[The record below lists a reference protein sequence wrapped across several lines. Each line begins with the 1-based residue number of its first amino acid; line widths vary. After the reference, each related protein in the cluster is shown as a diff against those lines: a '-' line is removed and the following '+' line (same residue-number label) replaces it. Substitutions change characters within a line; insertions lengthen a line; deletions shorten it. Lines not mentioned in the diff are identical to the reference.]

1 MIFIYIYQNEA
12 CSIMG
17 WKMSAWKRS
26 LPSIHLIYL
35 LFGYSTPVSIQHF
48 IGFYPILLDGSPVR
62 LVWVWSTGI
71 TTSFLDFMCYSLP
84 GLNDSPVRSLR
95 AWVTALE
102 FSLHKPLLPSI
113 SCKFLSSYKT
123 NRSSPNRSTS
133 GTWEHNKHPTPAQDR
148 GSRCHHSFTLA
159 ESRRFCCHLISS
171 ETNPSTDT
179 IRSTNVFWQASETI
193 SESPK
198 HVRAASGPETERLLS
213 VTRGGG
219 SG

>member
-1 MIFIYIYQNEA
+1 MIFIYIYQNEV

-35 LFGYSTPVSIQHF
+35 LFGYSTPVSIQHL
-48 IGFYPILLDGSPVR
+48 IGFYPILLDGSPMR

-71 TTSFLDFMCYSLP
+71 TTSFLDCMCYWLP

-95 AWVTALE
+95 AWV
-102 FSLHKPLLPSI
+102 
-113 SCKFLSSYKT
+113 
-123 NRSSPNRSTS
+123 
-133 GTWEHNKHPTPAQDR
+133 TPAQDR

-171 ETNPSTDT
+171 ETNPYTDT
-179 IRSTNVFWQASETI
+179 IRRTNIFWQASKTI
-193 SESPK
+193 PESPK